1 MMDRKAE
8 DHSPFT
14 ILLLGKNGQV
24 GWELHRTLS
33 PLGEVIATDRQT
45 LDITDFHRVRET
57 IQTIRPRIIVNA
69 TAYTAVDRAED
80 EPDIAMLINGTAP
93 GVLAEEAKKCGALLV
108 HYSTDYVFDGTKKEP
123 YTEEDTPNPL
133 NVYGRTKLKGEEAI
147 QSVDGNYLIF
157 RTSWVYGERGHNF
170 YLTIRRLAKE
180 KEEISVVDDQ
190 IGAPT
195 WCRTIAENTAFIL
208 AQGVNREEWYHA
220 YYEKRKG
227 LYHMTAAGQTSWY
240 EFAKRI
246 VETVPSEERK
256 LKRILPIRTKDY
268 AYKAQR
274 PLNSVMSLKKAER
287 FWEQFTNHW
296 SSLFDLCSIHMF
308 GKNDTLENKVKKTAG
323 S

>member
-8 DHSPFT
+8 DHSPFK

-24 GWELHRTLS
+24 GWELHRTLA

-57 IQTIRPRIIVNA
+57 IQTIKPQVIVNA

-80 EPDIAMLINGTAP
+80 EPDLAMLINGTAP
-93 GVLAEEAKKCGALLV
+93 GVLAEEAKKCGALFV

-195 WCRTIAENTAFIL
+195 WCRAIAENTAFIL
-208 AQGVNREEWYHA
+208 AQGVNREEGYSA

-227 LYHMTAAGQTSWY
+227 LYHMTASGQTSWY

-256 LKRILPIRTKDY
+256 LKQILPIKTKDY

-274 PLNSVMSLKKAER
+274 PLNSVM
-287 FWEQFTNHW
+287 
-296 SSLFDLCSIHMF
+296 
-308 GKNDTLENKVKKTAG
+308 ENKKLIEIFNAIHHCWI
-323 S
+323 SFF

>member
-1 MMDRKAE
+1 MMDRTAE
-8 DHSPFT
+8 DHSPFK

-24 GWELHRTLS
+24 GWELHRTLA

-57 IQTIRPRIIVNA
+57 IHTIKPQVIVNA
-69 TAYTAVDRAED
+69 TAYTAVDKAED
-80 EPDIAMLINGTAP
+80 EPDLAMLINGTAP
-93 GVLAEEAKKCGALLV
+93 GVLAEEAKKCGALFV

-208 AQGVNREEWYHA
+208 AQGVNREEGYSA

-240 EFAKRI
+240 EFARRI
-246 VETVPSEERK
+246 VDTVPLEERK

-274 PLNSVMSLKKAER
+274 PLNSVMRNQKS
-287 FWEQFTNHW
+287 
-296 SSLFDLCSIHMF
+296 
-308 GKNDTLENKVKKTAG
+308 TLEFLVSQKDWDRYLLAEL
-323 S
+323 

>member
-1 MMDRKAE
+1 MMDRTTE
-8 DHSPFT
+8 DHSPFK

-33 PLGEVIATDRQT
+33 PLGEVIATDRQS
-45 LDITDFHRVRET
+45 LDITDFARVRET
-57 IQTIRPRIIVNA
+57 IHTIKPQVIVNA

-80 EPDIAMLINGTAP
+80 EPELAMRINGTAP

-108 HYSTDYVFDGTKKEP
+108 HYSTDYVFDGTKKGP

-133 NVYGRTKLKGEEAI
+133 NVYGRSKLAGEEAI

-208 AQGVNREEWYHA
+208 AQGVNRDEGYHG

-246 VETVPSEERK
+246 VDTVPPEERR
-256 LKRILPIRTKDY
+256 LKRILPIKTKDY

-274 PLNSVMSLKKAER
+274 PLNSLMSNNKNLYISNICQR
-287 FWEQFTNHW
+287 NW
-296 SSLFDLCSIHMF
+296 SFFYFLL
-308 GKNDTLENKVKKTAG
+308 LEKIKI
-323 S
+323 

>member
-1 MMDRKAE
+1 MDRKAE

-33 PLGEVIATDRQT
+33 PLGEIIATDRQT
-45 LDITDFHRVRET
+45 LDITDFNRVRET
-57 IQTIRPRIIVNA
+57 IQSIRPQVIVNA
-69 TAYTAVDRAED
+69 TAYTAVDKAED

-133 NVYGRTKLKGEEAI
+133 NVYGRTKLAGEEAI
-147 QSVDGNYLIF
+147 RSVDGNYLIF

-170 YLTIRRLAKE
+170 YLTVRRLAKE

-208 AQGVNREEWYHA
+208 AQGVNREEGYHV

-240 EFAKRI
+240 EFARRI
-246 VETVPSEERK
+246 VDTVPPEERK
-256 LKRILPIRTKDY
+256 LKRILPIKTKDY

-274 PLNSVMSLKKAER
+274 PLNSVLSNMRLRK
-287 FWEQFTNHW
+287 H
-296 SSLFDLCSIHMF
+296 F
-308 GKNDTLENKVKKTAG
+308 GVIQEIAFLICRDR
-323 S
+323 

>member
-8 DHSPFT
+8 DHSPFK

-57 IQTIRPRIIVNA
+57 IHTIKPQVIVNA

-80 EPDIAMLINGTAP
+80 EPDLAMLINGTAP

-147 QSVDGNYLIF
+147 QSVNGNYLIF

-195 WCRTIAENTAFIL
+195 WCRTIAESTAFIL
-208 AQGVNREEWYHA
+208 AQGVNRDEGYHA

-227 LYHMTAAGQTSWY
+227 LYHMTTVGQTSWY
-240 EFAKRI
+240 EFAGEIIK
-246 VETVPSEERK
+246 TVPVNTRK
-256 LKRILPIRTKDY
+256 TTIVLPIATKDFPVS
-268 AYKAQR
+268 ARR
-274 PLNSVMSLKKAER
+274 PSNSVLSNETIQLK
-287 FWEQFTNHW
+287 
-296 SSLFDLCSIHMF
+296 F
-308 GKNDTLENKVKKTAG
+308 GLTQTSWQRTFKMCHQLDT
-323 S
+323 

>member
-1 MMDRKAE
+1 MDRTTE

-14 ILLLGKNGQV
+14 VLLLGKNGQV

-33 PLGEVIATDRQT
+33 PLGEIIATDRQT

-57 IQTIRPRIIVNA
+57 IQTIRPRVIVNA
-69 TAYTAVDRAED
+69 TAYTAVDKAED
-80 EPDIAMLINGTAP
+80 EPELAMLINGTAP
-93 GVLAEEAKKCGALLV
+93 GVLAEEAKKCGALFV

-123 YTEEDTPNPL
+123 YSEEDTPNPL
-133 NVYGRTKLKGEEAI
+133 NVYGRTKLAGEEAI
-147 QSVDGNYLIF
+147 RNVDGNYLIF

-170 YLTIRRLAKE
+170 YLTIRKLAKE

-195 WCRTIAENTAFIL
+195 WCRSIAENTVFIL
-208 AQGVNREEWYHA
+208 AQGVNREEGYSA

-240 EFAKRI
+240 EFARRI
-246 VETVPSEERK
+246 VETVPPEERI
-256 LKRILPIRTKDY
+256 LKRIIPIKTKDY

-274 PLNSVMSLKKAER
+274 PLYSVLKNERIYSFLQVTQKQWDVCIFDIKNKA
-287 FWEQFTNHW
+287 NY
-296 SSLFDLCSIHMF
+296 IM
-308 GKNDTLENKVKKTAG
+308 
-323 S
+323 

>member
-33 PLGEVIATDRQT
+33 PLGEVIATDRQS

-57 IQTIRPRIIVNA
+57 IHTIKPQVIVNA

-80 EPDIAMLINGTAP
+80 EPDLAMLINGTAP
-93 GVLAEEAKKCGALLV
+93 GVLAEEAKKCGALFV
-108 HYSTDYVFDGTKKEP
+108 HYSTDYVFDGTKKGS

-133 NVYGRTKLKGEEAI
+133 NVYGRTKLAGEEAI

-190 IGAPT
+190 VGAPT
-195 WCRTIAENTAFIL
+195 WCRSIAENTAFIL
-208 AQGVNREEWYHA
+208 AQGVNREEGYSA

-256 LKRILPIRTKDY
+256 LKQILPIKTKDY

-274 PLNSVMSLKKAER
+274 PLNSVLNNYRTME
-287 FWEQFTNHW
+287 F
-296 SSLFDLCSIHMF
+296 FDIQQGVWLNGLNFI
-308 GKNDTLENKVKKTAG
+308 K
-323 S
+323 

>member
-80 EPDIAMLINGTAP
+80 EPDLAMLINGTAP
-93 GVLAEEAKKCGALLV
+93 GVLAEEAKKCGALFV

-208 AQGVNREEWYHA
+208 AQGVNREEGYSA

-246 VETVPSEERK
+246 VETVPPEERK
-256 LKRILPIRTKDY
+256 LKRILPIKTKDY

-274 PLNSVMSLKKAER
+274 PLNSVMANNNACLCFKVLQKNC
-287 FWEQFTNHW
+287 FWFIQQKSH
-296 SSLFDLCSIHMF
+296 CKI
-308 GKNDTLENKVKKTAG
+308 
-323 S
+323 